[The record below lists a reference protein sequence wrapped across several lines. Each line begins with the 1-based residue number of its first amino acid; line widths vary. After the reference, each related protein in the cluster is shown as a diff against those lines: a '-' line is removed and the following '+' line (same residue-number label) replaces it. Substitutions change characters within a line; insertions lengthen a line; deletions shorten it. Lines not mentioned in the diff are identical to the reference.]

1 MHKKILTAV
10 CIPLAIIFLF
20 LAGLLLFL
28 TLTEYK
34 PAPQQSADRTF
45 LSHTAPLAQNSLT
58 ICTWNIGYA
67 GLGKESDF
75 FMDGGKMVDPPS
87 QEIVEENLAGI
98 QSFIQSSPADAWLFQ
113 EVDINSDRTGHLD
126 QFSAL
131 EKDTF
136 SSAAFAYNFK
146 CPFVPI
152 PFPPMGQ
159 IEGGLATMTT
169 VLMDD
174 DPQRVSLPCP
184 FSWPSRTANIKR
196 CLLTTRLPLEGTE
209 KELVLVNLHLE
220 AYESGEGRIA
230 QTKQLL
236 DLIQAEYALG
246 NYVIAGGDFNQ
257 AFPHSLDAYP
267 IQNHE
272 KWTPGILEEN
282 ILPEGWQFAYDST
295 SPTCRL
301 LDQPYCDNCQLY
313 VIDGFI
319 LSPNLQPDG
328 VETVPLNFE
337 HSDHNPVR
345 LNVTLLP

>member
-1 MHKKILTAV
+1 MHKKILPAV
-10 CIPLAIIFLF
+10 CILLAVLFLS

-34 PAPQQSADRTF
+34 PAPQQAADRTII
-45 LSHTAPLAQNSLT
+45 SHTAPLAQNSFT
-58 ICTWNIGYA
+58 IYTWNIGYA

-98 QSFIQSSPADAWLFQ
+98 QSFIQSNPADAWLFQ
-113 EVDINSDRTGHLD
+113 EVDVNSNRTNQLD

-131 EKDTF
+131 EKSTA
-136 SSAAFAYNFK
+136 SCAAFAYNFK

-152 PFPPMGQ
+152 PLPPMGR
-159 IEGGLATMTT
+159 IESGLATITT

-174 DPQRVSLPCP
+174 NPQRISLPSP

-236 DLIQAEYALG
+236 DLVEAEYALG

-257 AFPHSLDAYP
+257 TFPQSLESYP
-267 IQNHE
+267 IQDSE
-272 KWTPGILEEN
+272 KWTPGILDEN
-282 ILPEGWQFAYDST
+282 ILPEGWKFAYDT
-295 SPTCRL
+295 ATATCRL
-301 LDQPYCDNCQLY
+301 LDQPYCADCQLY

-319 LSPNLQPDG
+319 LSPNLQLDG
-328 VETVPLNFE
+328 VETVNLNFE

-345 LNVTLLP
+345 LNVRLSP